1 MAPELV
7 IAAVSASCAVLLTVG
22 GVVVG
27 RAFGD
32 MANRTRN
39 AKSQATIT
47 SLQQSLQ
54 EALTK
59 ADAARAEVEALR
71 VDTDEKVSQALGAEL
86 AKSEKSEEAFDT
98 LTSRL
103 EETEARLKKAQ
114 AAADEADKE
123 FTIVR
128 EKLDKTEK
136 RLAEA
141 NRRVAE
147 LESAAGDTKASS
159 LEEELAEA
167 KRALIKLEVV
177 EKERDHAL
185 RRIREL
191 DAELRKHEELPKAT
205 SSAASEELEKLRG
218 EVTAAN
224 ERVAVSERVM
234 EGVRA
239 RSNMLSQELK
249 KVKAELA
256 ALKG

>member
-22 GVVVG
+22 GVLVG

-32 MANRTRN
+32 MASRTRA

-54 EALTK
+54 DALAK

-71 VDTDEKVSQALGAEL
+71 VDSDEKVSQALGAEM
-86 AKSEKSEEAFDT
+86 AKSETFDALKT
-98 LTSRL
+98 RL
-103 EETEARLKKAQ
+103 EDTEAKLKKAQ

-141 NRRVAE
+141 NRRLAE
-147 LESAAGDTKASS
+147 LESAGGDTKSS
-159 LEEELAEA
+159 ALEAELAEA
-167 KRALIKLEVV
+167 KRAVTKLEVV

-191 DAELRKHEELPKAT
+191 DAELRKHEELPKVA
-205 SSAASEELEKLRG
+205 SSASEELEKLRA
-218 EVTAAN
+218 EVAAAN

-249 KVKAELA
+249 KTKAELA